1 MKFLTALDCLSSRV
15 KLVLEEDRPP
25 RQVPENTLYAV
36 FTHDI
41 HTGTFCGLASQYD
54 IVLHPDWI
62 FADLVE
68 HRPLESVMPDT
79 PLNQVFDRM
88 RKLQCETLP
97 VLDEQGNFLGAISS
111 GSLLEKLLRQ
121 ERALLKETRRLYKLT
136 EKERRE
142 LELWSGRLNMLQE
155 ASRTM
160 LNVLAHTAIEAELL
174 QAGIDAL
181 ANLLEAEYG
190 AIGILDAEG
199 GLAEFVYTGI
209 SEQAASRINHLPE
222 GRGLLG
228 LVIQENMPIRLEDM
242 TQHPQSAGFPPGHPV
257 MTSLL
262 AVPVSHA
269 GRVYG
274 RIYLSDKKNGEPF
287 TEADELLAMSFARSL
302 SLVLDN
308 AREFEEINRAQQKLD
323 YLAHFD
329 VLTTLPNRELAMDR
343 IQQAILYAHRHKKT
357 VAILFID
364 LDNFKN
370 VNDAFGHHAGDS
382 LLQQV
387 AKRLTSSVREG
398 DTVARLA
405 GDEFLVMLPEIE
417 EAQAVTV
424 VAQKVLDVLVKPFK
438 LDGREIF
445 IGISIYPDDAVS
457 VEEMLRASDT
467 AMYYAKSSG
476 KNQFQFFTKRMN
488 DETRRYIA
496 LESALRLAIPQ
507 GELFLLYQPQVSSES
522 GCIIGVEA
530 LLRWNSGTLGEIS
543 PAEFIPVAET
553 SGLIFQIGDWV
564 LEAVC
569 RQAKAWQLAGVENL
583 KVAVNISPRQF
594 RDEYFA
600 NRLEKLLADIDLK
613 ASILELEIT
622 ESIMM
627 ADTDAIIAMLI
638 RLMVMGVYISIDD
651 FGTGYSSLSRIKHFP
666 ITQIKIDQSF
676 VHDLPD
682 NEDDAAIVRTIIG
695 LAHNLKLQVV
705 AEGVETRVQLEFL
718 LECGCDGIQ
727 GYLFSKA
734 VAAEEVLAMWRNNA
748 RLQLPSIDISP
759 LAR

>member
-181 ANLLEAEYG
+181 ANMLEAEYG

-199 GLAEFVYTGI
+199 GLAQFVYTGI
-209 SEQAASRINHLPE
+209 SEQAASRISHLPE